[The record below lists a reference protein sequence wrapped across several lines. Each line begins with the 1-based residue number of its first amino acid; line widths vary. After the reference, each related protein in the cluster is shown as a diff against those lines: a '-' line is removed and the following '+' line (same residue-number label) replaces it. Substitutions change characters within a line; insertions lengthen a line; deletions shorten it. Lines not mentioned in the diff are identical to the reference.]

1 MYFRNRIICIMLLS
15 LGLFPALYGQT
26 LAQTL
31 YLDFG
36 KNDGTN
42 GNTTLGADA
51 NGNYWNN
58 IVSEET
64 GSPSTKPAGYAVD
77 LVNAANET
85 TGFSLET
92 TEDFRANGRNN
103 GALKEPDVALLGD
116 LAVATATEDYF
127 FIETNQDDKGAFVF
141 KGLAPEKAYKFYVFG
156 SREGTDN
163 RTAIF
168 SISGTNGSH
177 GTHQTT
183 GAGIG
188 THIPNTNDN
197 RVFESGYVIPKA
209 NGEILFEVGILSGGF
224 AYINAMKIEE
234 YEGYVLSEGEKTLY
248 IDFGKNNNGLD
259 GSPTTSPDANG
270 NYWNNMYSNGD
281 GPTTEQAGKNLE
293 LVYADN
299 TPSGYVVELGT
310 NFEFN
315 GIRNGG
321 LTNPDPDLLGD
332 LAIATATHDY
342 LFRSGEGIEG
352 KLLFKN
358 LNPQK
363 MYRFHVFGSR
373 YEASANRIGIV
384 TFTGSNTITGIHQM
398 GGKDMGGTGV
408 HQNTG
413 NVFVSDLLVADS
425 EGTIAF
431 GLKEWLGNFFHV
443 NLIKIE
449 ELPAANPATSLLI
462 SGANDVDECGKA
474 LQLTAQALPEDAF
487 CPAVV
492 WTVDD
497 ETVARISGNGTLYPI
512 SNGTVTVTATATF
525 SEGNTIKA
533 TKTITLSRQ
542 SPDDYSLAVMGSSVP
557 YGQGADTGKGY
568 AQLWASWLAE
578 NAENAWST
586 SNISIPG
593 NNTTDVLNRWYSDL
607 LPECSH
613 YVYYGLSL
621 GNEGVHETG
630 QAAFDS
636 YRDNMQ
642 LLIKMARDYGKI
654 PLIGNNY
661 ARADFNTSDYY
672 YVKQLNLLIHEWDVP
687 SVNLLGA
694 IDNGKG
700 QWATGYQADNAHPN
714 TAGHAEMFYAFVPSL
729 LDALAAGKPQ
739 PQRIEGTTLTLGTD
753 DNKMRA
759 VTWTPKGTLHAFTL
773 TFSFRT
779 ISTGTIA
786 SFTNQ
791 NGTTVRLLLDADG
804 KLTCERANVTG
815 KMVSTASLNDGQ
827 WHTVSLTHY
836 YAWGRIFLYVDGAQQ
851 AGNVGM
857 ERYEPAA
864 FALNSLD
871 DAPETVDYRELYFH
885 RAGMTAEEI
894 KALYDGKMLKSSLE
908 IYAPLNGAADSET
921 EQLANLA
928 QSLNTL
934 AMQEKDADM
943 TALDEITLLPNMENI
958 KEGVLYNVT
967 GQRLKSFTVNSLDDA
982 VNGLQAGIYL
992 LNWVENSGRKRT
1004 RKLVVK

>member
-1 MYFRNRIICIMLLS
+1 MLF
-15 LGLFPALYGQT
+15 LGLYPVLSGQT
-26 LAQTL
+26 LNQTL

-36 KNDGTN
+36 KSDGTN
-42 GNTTLGADA
+42 GNMTVGEDV

-58 IVSEET
+58 IVSSET
-64 GSPSTKPAGYAVD
+64 GSPSTKPAGYKVN
-77 LVNAANET
+77 LVNSTNAA
-85 TGFSLET
+85 TGFVLET

-103 GALKEPDVALLGD
+103 GALKEPDATLLGD

-127 FIETNQDDKGAFVF
+127 FIETNQNDKGAFVL
-141 KGLAPEKAYKFYVFG
+141 KGLNPEKAYKFYIFG

-188 THIPNTNDN
+188 TKTPNTNDN
-197 RVFESGYVIPKA
+197 HVFESGYVLPKT

-234 YEGYVLSEGEKTLY
+234 YEGYVLPEAEKTIY

-259 GSPTTSPDANG
+259 GSPTTSPDAND

-281 GPTTEQAGKNLE
+281 GPTTEQAGKSLE
-293 LVYADN
+293 LIYSDN
-299 TPSGYVVELGT
+299 TPSGYIVELGT

-332 LAIATATHDY
+332 LAVATATHDY
-342 LFRSGEGIEG
+342 LFRNGDGIEG
-352 KLLFKN
+352 KLFFKN

-363 MYRFHVFGSR
+363 MYRFHLFGSR
-373 YEASANRIGIV
+373 YEASANRIGFIK
-384 TFTGSNTITGIHQM
+384 FIGSNTITGIHQM
-398 GGKDMGGTGV
+398 GGKDMAGTGV
-408 HQNTG
+408 HQNIS

-425 EGTIAF
+425 DGTITLE
-431 GLKEWLGNFFHV
+431 LKEWLGNFFHV

-449 ELPAANPATSLLI
+449 EITANNFATSLSI
-462 SGANDVDECGKA
+462 SGANAVDKCGTS
-474 LQLTAQALPEDAF
+474 LQLTIKAYPEGAF
-487 CPAVV
+487 CPAVT
-492 WTVDD
+492 WSVDD
-497 ETVARISGNGTLYPI
+497 ETKARISKSGTLYPL
-512 SNGTVTVTATATF
+512 SNGTITVTASATF
-525 SEGNTIKA
+525 SEENVIKA
-533 TKTITLSRQ
+533 TKTIIISGQ
-542 SPDDYSLAVMGSSVP
+542 SVENYSLTVMGSSIP
-557 YGQGADTGKGY
+557 YGQGANSGKGY

-586 SNISIPG
+586 TNISIPG

-607 LPECSH
+607 LPACDH

-630 QAAFDS
+630 QVAFDS

-739 PQRIEGTTLTLGTD
+739 PQRMEGTTLTLGTD

-759 VTWTPKGTLHAFTL
+759 VTWTPEGTLHAFTL

-779 ISTGTIA
+779 TSTGTIA

-791 NGTTVRLLLDADG
+791 DGTTVRLLLDTTG
-804 KLTCERANVTG
+804 KLTCERSDATSI
-815 KMVSTASLNDGQ
+815 MTTTTSLNDGQ
-827 WHTVSLTHY
+827 WHTISLTHY
-836 YAWGRIFLYVDGAQQ
+836 YAWGRIFLYVDGTQQ
-851 AGNVGM
+851 AGNVGT
-857 ERYEPAA
+857 ERYEPKT
-864 FALNSLD
+864 FSLNSID
-871 DAPETVDYRELYFH
+871 NAPGTIDYSELYFH
-885 RAGMTAEEI
+885 RAGMTSEEI
-894 KALYDGKMLKSSLE
+894 KALHSGRMLKSSLE
-908 IYAPLNGAADSET
+908 IYAPLDGTATSET
-921 EQLANLA
+921 EKLINLA

-934 AMQEKDADM
+934 AIQEKDVDM
-943 TALDEITLLPNMENI
+943 SALNEITLGQELENMKKGI
-958 KEGVLYNVT
+958 LYTVA
-967 GQRLKSFTVNSLDDA
+967 GQRIKSLSAKSLENTMD
-982 VNGLQAGIYL
+982 GLQSGVYV
-992 LNWVENSGRKRT
+992 LNWIDMSGKNRQQ
-1004 RKLVVK
+1004 KLVIK